1 MGQKK
6 VEKVERIA
14 KGAMREFG
22 FRGIDLF
29 SRLMQQRYQKKKPLE
44 APAKEEK
51 TKLTEPTEFII
62 VRTRFSRKIENC
74 ESEKLLQ
81 PQICV
86 PSEQSTIKIE
96 SIKSDEPLMDVK
108 LQEMIQEIK
117 IDESIKDQFLS
128 IEDWMGK
135 KTSKVKK
142 WLGTAEARK
151 LSFIDRQKVKSLLRR
166 VNCHPE

>member
-1 MGQKK
+1 
-6 VEKVERIA
+6 
-14 KGAMREFG
+14 
-22 FRGIDLF
+22 
-29 SRLMQQRYQKKKPLE
+29 
-44 APAKEEK
+44 
-51 TKLTEPTEFII
+51 
-62 VRTRFSRKIENC
+62 
-74 ESEKLLQ
+74 
-81 PQICV
+81 
-86 PSEQSTIKIE
+86 
-96 SIKSDEPLMDVK
+96 MDVK

-128 IEDWMGK
+128 IEVNLPFLTYIFTLLKDWMGK